1 VKNLGIK
8 RQSDEPKIK
17 GSLHS
22 AEFTDK
28 QNILYHYCGYFGKI
42 ARQFHLTKTT
52 LKIPRSDGLERFLSE
67 VNAINEQRVSDG
79 EKKLNADE
87 LKKLEDQTRYDIL
100 NSKELGNGTS
110 LMNHFLGEAFTGDKY
125 RKIFDECKEEALAI
139 AYRAMNDEKIKE
151 PKSDVSYR

>member
-1 VKNLGIK
+1 MINLVIK
-8 RQSDEPKIK
+8 RETDEPKIK

-22 AEFTDK
+22 TESTDK
-28 QNILYHYCGYFGKI
+28 QNILYNYCAYFGKV

-67 VNAINEQRVSDG
+67 VKAINEQRVSDG
-79 EKKLNADE
+79 EPKLKKDE

-100 NSKELGNGTS
+100 NSKELGNGTA